1 MTENFIDQVN
11 KITEEIRNGGREN
24 VERRFNES
32 LRYFGVETM
41 IPSND
46 DDWETEDGQSS
57 SEGDLLS
64 SKASPLRDH
73 SFQDESETKEGF
85 SKNAV
90 AAWFK
95 LS

>member
-1 MTENFIDQVN
+1 
-11 KITEEIRNGGREN
+11 
-24 VERRFNES
+24 
-32 LRYFGVETM
+32 M

-57 SEGDLLS
+57 SEEDLLS

-73 SFQDESETKEGF
+73 SFQGESETKEGF